1 MSGIIASVP
10 LLRYRLGKQHVKT
23 EKLVD
28 LSGTKSKSGKLS
40 FKRFV
45 SVEWQ
50 NNFNLSV
57 SSGDGYTF
65 LSQPAPPPS
74 S

>member
-1 MSGIIASVP
+1 MRFTFLMSGIIASVP
-10 LLRYRLGKQHVKT
+10 LLKYRLGKRHVKT

-28 LSGTKSKSGKLS
+28 LSGTNSGKLS
-40 FKRFV
+40 FMRFV

-57 SSGDGYTF
+57 SFGNG
-65 LSQPAPPPS
+65 
-74 S
+74 